1 LPELK
6 VRIVE
11 EDLQKNIRAALLTT
25 ESIQTSSGRWIAAVH
40 WLDFVAGERRTFRV
54 ELKGPQD
61 PTIAY
66 LISGIASAQASE
78 KLSFA
83 EYTRIA
89 AQVGRPL
96 PPPTYLDQGSSYAI
110 VKPSLVKNLE
120 DLRRALGDPV
130 AEGKI
135 DKKLLKIDQLLEQ
148 LKLEEKQ
155 YRPQEIKEH

>member
-1 LPELK
+1 MNKDKIITWMAAVIGFLLVTIVSVVGWIALQVWEMKPKVVDTATRVDRIVDVLPELK

-78 KLSFA
+78 KLSF
-83 EYTRIA
+83 
-89 AQVGRPL
+89 
-96 PPPTYLDQGSSYAI
+96 
-110 VKPSLVKNLE
+110 
-120 DLRRALGDPV
+120 
-130 AEGKI
+130 
-135 DKKLLKIDQLLEQ
+135 
-148 LKLEEKQ
+148 
-155 YRPQEIKEH
+155 